1 MTNLKSNVIA
11 TIGMMA
17 AAVAGAPLQ
26 ASSSSSVP
34 LLQRSV
40 LQMQV
45 VFLEPNNSE
54 SVQPSSATDK
64 KVHCVIL
71 DCLLFGIK

>member
-1 MTNLKSNVIA
+1 MVV
-11 TIGMMA
+11 

-26 ASSSSSVP
+26 ASSSRAVP

-40 LQMQV
+40 LQMHV
-45 VFLEPNNSE
+45 VFLEPNSSE
-54 SVQPSSATDK
+54 SVHPSSTADK
-64 KVHCVIL
+64 KVHCAIL

>member
-1 MTNLKSNVIA
+1 M
-11 TIGMMA
+11 GMKA

-26 ASSSSSVP
+26 ASSSRAVP

-54 SVQPSSATDK
+54 SVQPPSAADK
-64 KVHCVIL
+64 KVHCAIT
-71 DCLLFGIK
+71 DCLLFGIKYPVI